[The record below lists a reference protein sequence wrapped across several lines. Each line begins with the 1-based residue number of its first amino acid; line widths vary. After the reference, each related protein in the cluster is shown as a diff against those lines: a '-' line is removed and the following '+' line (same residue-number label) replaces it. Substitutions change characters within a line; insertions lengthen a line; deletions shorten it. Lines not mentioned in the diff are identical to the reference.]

1 MRTTALLFVVLF
13 AIIFMHTGYGK
24 PLSEQQVPKDV
35 VEKIQNDVT
44 EIRRDQL
51 NYKIEKDLL
60 KETYSSNLQ
69 TINIVITIVLGVFS
83 IIGFFGIRSIGG
95 LKKEYSDELKELIK
109 LREQLVSQM
118 GDILR
123 EQADAKKKYNEVA
136 SVNEKQEKRLE
147 VLEIQEKAGSLLNAR
162 NYIRALDYLSV
173 GLSTNPDDLLLLK
186 MKLRALAGINQPLQA
201 IEVGERILE
210 LEPNDISTIQN
221 LSEAYLLSERIND
234 YDSLKAKYES
244 ILRKAGDG
252 SYIAF
257 FDALRGVIT
266 EDITAVKK
274 SIAEYINRAP
284 SGMSVRLPD
293 WDYSE
298 VKTYL
303 KNKQQSQGMA
313 LFMEFLKLLQGEIE
327 PKVIKLD

>member
-1 MRTTALLFVVLF
+1 MMRTRLLLFFVITGILF
-13 AIIFMHTGYGK
+13 MPVGYGK
-24 PLSEQQVPKDV
+24 SITDPQ
-35 VEKIQNDVT
+35 VEKLQNDVT

-60 KETYSSNLQ
+60 KETYSSNLH
-69 TINIVITIVLGVFS
+69 TINIIITVVLGVFTLL
-83 IIGFFGIRSIGG
+83 GFFGIRSIGV

-109 LREQLVSQM
+109 IREQLISQM
-118 GDILR
+118 GNIIR
-123 EQADAKKKYNEVA
+123 EQEDAKKKYTEVA

-201 IEVGERILE
+201 VEVGERILE
-210 LEPNDISTIQN
+210 LEPNDISTIIN

-234 YDSLKAKYES
+234 YDSLKAKYEPF
-244 ILRKAGDG
+244 LRKEGEG

-257 FDALRGVIT
+257 FDGLRGVIT

-274 SIAEYINRAP
+274 SIADYINRAP
-284 SGMSVRLPD
+284 SGITERMPG

-303 KNKQQSQGMA
+303 KDKLQSQGMV
-313 LFMEFLKLLQGEIE
+313 LFMEFLKVLQGNME
-327 PKVIKLD
+327 PKDIKFD